1 MAATVSPGRRRVN
14 VTWQVG
20 TQKYQTSMA
29 DSSTKGSLFALMG
42 FTDKGE
48 NSDKDAITLKRTDA
62 LENGLLIPL
71 VAECRQ
77 GGRSTYKKIYVPTTK
92 VEETIK
98 GAAGKTIGPATVQKI
113 RGIKHRVLI

>member
-1 MAATVSPGRRRVN
+1 MATVSPGRKRVN

-20 TQKYQTSMA
+20 TQKYQTSIA

-48 NSDKDAITLKRTDA
+48 NSDKDAIILKRSDC

-71 VAECRQ
+71 VAECRI
-77 GGRSTYKKIYVPTTK
+77 GGRSSYKRIYVPTPK

-98 GAAGKTIGPATVQKI
+98 SGAGKTIGSATVSKV
-113 RGIKHRVLI
+113 RGIKHRVFI

>member
-1 MAATVSPGRRRVN
+1 MATVSPGRKRVN

-20 TQKYQTSMA
+20 VTKYQTSMA
-29 DSSTKGSLFALMG
+29 DSGTKGSLFALMG

-48 NSDKDAITLKRTDA
+48 NSDKDAVTLKRADC

-77 GGRSTYKKIYVPTTK
+77 GNRTSYKKIYVPTPK

-98 GAAGKTIGPATVQKI
+98 GGAGKTIGAATVQKV
-113 RGIKHRVLI
+113 RGVKHRVFI